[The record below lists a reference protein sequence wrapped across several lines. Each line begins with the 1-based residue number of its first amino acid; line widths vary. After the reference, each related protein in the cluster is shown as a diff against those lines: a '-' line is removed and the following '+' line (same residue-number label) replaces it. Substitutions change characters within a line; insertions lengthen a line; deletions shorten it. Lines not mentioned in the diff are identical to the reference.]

1 MNNRG
6 EIWKNSDIY
15 NGENIDDKA
24 VVLVIRNNQVY
35 IPTSKLE
42 ENIDIIEEN
51 CDDIAA
57 NNDKY
62 IKNYYNYKVALF

>member
-6 EIWKNSDIY
+6 EIWKISDIY

-42 ENIDIIEEN
+42 ENIITIST
-51 CDDIAA
+51 
-57 NNDKY
+57 
-62 IKNYYNYKVALF
+62 

>member
-6 EIWKNSDIY
+6 EIWKISDIY

-24 VVLVIRNNQVY
+24 VRNNQVY

-62 IKNYYNYKVALF
+62 IKKLL

>member
-1 MNNRG
+1 M
-6 EIWKNSDIY
+6 
-15 NGENIDDKA
+15 
-24 VVLVIRNNQVY
+24 VIRNNQVY

>member
-6 EIWKNSDIY
+6 EIWKISAIY

-24 VVLVIRNNQVY
+24 VRNNQVY